1 MGAQAQQNA
10 VLAITKVKA
19 QVAQLQAQQKAAK
32 EMSQK
37 KVASEVRHVAS
48 KAMLAGALTTGASPA
63 TAKVADDG
71 KKQKLI
77 EQMNQSR
84 ATAEKAAHVWKKDAI
99 ELADMEKAKVAQM
112 KREVAKAK

>member
-1 MGAQAQQNA
+1 MSHYTVTDNLHHPDAF
-10 VLAITKVKA
+10 LE
-19 QVAQLQAQQKAAK
+19 VAEEQDGDTVAKMKKAAK

-48 KAMLAGALTTGASPA
+48 KAMLAVNAAKVAGALTTGASPA

-84 ATAEKAAHVWKKDAI
+84 ATAEKAAHVWKKR
-99 ELADMEKAKVAQM
+99 MC
-112 KREVAKAK
+112 